1 VGYAPTKQVH
11 RISRARSQT
20 FDEIRPAAEWGVTC
34 WLIMRAR
41 NQSRPSVSLLSLAV
55 AFGCLACAPDKGPG
69 TLVVDY
75 TLGNNKTCEELGV
88 ERVEVMAYQGTLDD
102 PTLEE
107 SESLLCDNTGE
118 ATIADLEPGIYS
130 VSVIAFDA
138 NDVAIFDN
146 QGQPPSERTVEI
158 FEAAE
163 ASTDAELTARPAQ
176 LNIAWRIGEGGFGNC
191 GGIGVDRFE
200 ITAYET
206 GGGTVLLD
214 TDIDCEVIGDAMGFR
229 LVADPERKLNGT
241 SFGEVGFQGVDTA
254 GNPVGSAAAFVFMPP
269 GAGYPV
275 DLRIECTDLGCY
287 EQP

>member
-1 VGYAPTKQVH
+1 
-11 RISRARSQT
+11 
-20 FDEIRPAAEWGVTC
+20 
-34 WLIMRAR
+34 MRAR
-41 NQSRPSVSLLSLAV
+41 IHPRTRVSLFSLAV
-55 AFGCLACAPDKGPG
+55 VFGCLACAPDKGPG
-69 TLVVDY
+69 SLVIDY
-75 TLGNNKTCEELGV
+75 TLGNNKTCEELGI
-88 ERVEVMAYQGTLDD
+88 ERIEVMAYQGTLDD
-102 PTLEE
+102 PTLDETD
-107 SESLLCDNTGE
+107 SLLCDNVGE

-130 VSVIAFDA
+130 VSVIAFDV

-146 QGQPPSERTVEI
+146 QGEPAAARTVEI

-163 ASTDAELTARPAQ
+163 STLDAELTARPAQ

-191 GGIGVDRFE
+191 AGIGVDRFE
-200 ITAYET
+200 ITAYEL

-214 TDIDCEVIGDAMGFR
+214 TDIDCDLIGDAMGFR
-229 LVADPERKLNGT
+229 LVPDPERALNGM

-254 GNPVGSAAAFVFMPP
+254 GNPVGTAATFEFTPP

>member
-1 VGYAPTKQVH
+1 VGYAPTEQLH
-11 RISRARSQT
+11 RISGASSQT
-20 FDEIRPAAEWGVTC
+20 FDEIRPAAERGVTC
-34 WLIMRAR
+34 SLIMRAR
-41 NQSRPSVSLLSLAV
+41 IHPRTRVSLLSFAV

-75 TLGNNKTCEELGV
+75 TLGNNKTCEELGI
-88 ERVEVMAYQGTLDD
+88 ERVEVTAYQGTLED
-102 PTLEE
+102 PTFEQT
-107 SESLLCDNTGE
+107 ESLLCDNAGT
-118 ATIADLEPGIYS
+118 ATVPNLEPGIYS
-130 VSVIAFDA
+130 VSVVAFDGQ
-138 NDVAIFDN
+138 DVAIFDN
-146 QGQPPSERTVEI
+146 EGQTATERRVEI

-163 ASTDAELTARPAQ
+163 ASIDAELTARPAQ
-176 LNIAWRIGEGGFGNC
+176 LQIAWRIGEGGFGNC
-191 GGIGVDRFE
+191 AGIGVDHFE

-214 TDIDCEVIGDAMGFR
+214 TVLDCDLIGDAMGFR
-229 LVADPERKLNGT
+229 LVPDPERALNGT

-275 DLRIECTDLGCY
+275 ELRIECTEMGCY